1 MNDTKLIREG
11 VKVSQLTQLSQ
22 ADPDMQFLVVYQGRN
37 YRMGLGDML
46 SIVDQP
52 TKEDL
57 GLGNVDNTSDLDKP
71 LSNATIEALD
81 GKANK
86 NHGHS
91 IGAISQLQESLDNK
105 ASKNHTHPMM
115 DIEGIQDALN
125 SKANQSEIT
134 RLESEI
140 TDKASI
146 DHSHGEFPLIQQAI
160 DYLNQ
165 YKSDS
170 NHTHSEFTLIEE
182 ILSRKADINHSHEEF
197 VQFTQLIA
205 DLNSSKAN
213 KIHTHNIDN
222 INGLVEIL
230 ATKATIEQ
238 LYLKADKDH
247 RHLVSQI
254 DGLEDIIA
262 NLAPKDHGHNINGIS
277 GLTEI
282 LNNKLNI
289 DTFNQLWNQLPDFT
303 EMNERIDSK
312 LSVEVFL
319 NYSLE
324 IEQRL
329 SSFVTREEFTQ
340 VIEGLEASAG
350 NVKFIQNDW

>member
-1 MNDTKLIREG
+1 MSTTLIREG

-46 SIVDQP
+46 SIVEQP

-71 LSNATIEALD
+71 LSTATIEALD
-81 GKANK
+81 NKANK

-105 ASKNHTHPMM
+105 ANILHSHQMV
-115 DIEGIQDALN
+115 DIDGIQEALN
-125 SKANQSEIT
+125 TKANQSEIT
-134 RLESEI
+134 RLEGEI
-140 TDKASI
+140 SSKSPIT
-146 DHSHGEFPLIQQAI
+146 HTHEEFPLIQQAI

-165 YKSDS
+165 YKSDT

-182 ILSRKADINHSHEEF
+182 ILARKAEINHSHEEF

-205 DLNSSKAN
+205 DLNDSKAN
-213 KIHTHNIDN
+213 KVHTHNMDS

-230 ATKATIEQ
+230 ATKATLEQ
-238 LYLKADKDH
+238 LYLKADKEH

-254 DGLEDIIA
+254 DGLEDIIS
-262 NLAPKDHGHNINGIS
+262 NLALKDHRHNIASVNG
-277 GLTEI
+277 LAEA
-282 LNNKLNI
+282 LNSKLSV
-289 DTFNQLWNQLPDFT
+289 DTFNQLWNQLPDFI
-303 EMNERIDSK
+303 EMNERIDGK
-312 LSVEVFL
+312 LNTEVFL

-324 IEQRL
+324 IEERL
-329 SSFVTREEFTQ
+329 ATFITREEFTE
-340 VIEGLEASAG
+340 VIDNLELTAG
-350 NVKFIQNDW
+350 NVRFVQNDW